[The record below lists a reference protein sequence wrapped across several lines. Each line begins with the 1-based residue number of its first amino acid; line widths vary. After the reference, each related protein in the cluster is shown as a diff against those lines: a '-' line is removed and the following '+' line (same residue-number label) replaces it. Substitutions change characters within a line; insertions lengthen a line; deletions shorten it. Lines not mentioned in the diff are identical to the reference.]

1 MELKINGQKKPD
13 TRILIETLVIIGLVV
28 TLSFIFPQ
36 MKGIFGLIPIAYLL
50 IERRLRKR
58 SYQEI
63 GFKFKNAFKDVKEN
77 LHLVLLVA
85 VVLQIGTLLAA
96 KYFIPGF
103 VEHVQSRVPM
113 LNLNQLVPLFIMI
126 VTGTFAEEITYRG
139 LFQERLGW
147 FFGTAAAIIIPS
159 LIFSFMHYSAGSFV
173 VVGYDI
179 FTIFIDSIIYGLIY
193 HRTKNIVA
201 SWISHFS
208 ADIIGVIAILMI
220 I

>member
-1 MELKINGQKKPD
+1 MELKINVQKKPD
-13 TRILIETLVIIGLVV
+13 TRILIETLLIIGLVV
-28 TLSFIFPQ
+28 AFSFMFPQ

-58 SYQEI
+58 SFQEI
-63 GFKFKNAFKDVKEN
+63 GFKFKTVFKDVKEN

-126 VTGTFAEEITYRG
+126 VIGTFAEEITYRG

-159 LIFSFMHYSAGSFV
+159 SIFSFMHYSAGSFV
-173 VVGYDI
+173 VVSFDI
-179 FTIFIDSIIYGLIY
+179 FTIFVDSIIYGLIY

-208 ADIIGVIAILMI
+208 ADIIGVIAILLI

>member
-1 MELKINGQKKPD
+1 MELKINVQKKPD
-13 TRILIETLVIIGLVV
+13 TRILIETLLIIGLVV
-28 TLSFIFPQ
+28 AFSFMFPQ

-58 SYQEI
+58 SFQEI
-63 GFKFKNAFKDVKEN
+63 GFKFKTVFKDVKEN

-126 VTGTFAEEITYRG
+126 VIGTFAEEITYRG

-173 VVGYDI
+173 VVGFDI
-179 FTIFIDSIIYGLIY
+179 FTIFVDSIIYGLIY

-208 ADIIGVIAILMI
+208 ADIIGVIAILLI